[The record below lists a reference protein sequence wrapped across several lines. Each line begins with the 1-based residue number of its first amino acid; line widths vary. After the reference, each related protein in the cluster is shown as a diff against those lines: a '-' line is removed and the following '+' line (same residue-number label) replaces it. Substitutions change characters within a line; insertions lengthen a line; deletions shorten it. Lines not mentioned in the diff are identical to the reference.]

1 MCGRFTLRNLD
12 NLETKYGSTD
22 FEASYNIGPGQKLLA
37 LTDKLQS
44 IEWGFTPYW
53 ADKPFNLV
61 NARIETLTEKPSFSN
76 SNRCLIPTDGWYEWR
91 KSGENKIPYFHHL
104 NGDVFF
110 FGGVFGGYR
119 GKVGCAIVTT
129 EAVESLKPIHERMPL
144 IISKQHFQNWLNG
157 DDINCEDTFSAK
169 SIVHHTVS
177 KHVNNPQHNDPKCV
191 FPTKSKREQ
200 HKKWKTKV
208 ELLLH

>member
-91 KSGENKIPYFHHL
+91 KSGEN
-104 NGDVFF
+104 G
-110 FGGVFGGYR
+110 R
-119 GKVGCAIVTT
+119 
-129 EAVESLKPIHERMPL
+129 ERLKPVVAAAARERAA
-144 IISKQHFQNWLNG
+144 
-157 DDINCEDTFSAK
+157 TA
-169 SIVHHTVS
+169 
-177 KHVNNPQHNDPKCV
+177 
-191 FPTKSKREQ
+191 RAAAAA
-200 HKKWKTKV
+200 
-208 ELLLH
+208 